1 MYVIDLLIF
10 LFSVCT
16 RDLMLYQ
23 LFCLPPDTKC
33 VQADEI
39 TRCVYMRRLNKF
51 VENGYYHILLL
62 DSTQAH
68 TDTIPYLRTNY
79 PILAFP
85 SSLFFSPALLAS
97 YSVCKVLRLEAS
109 RTFTLHQLYGR
120 PADIVCGNTLSRAS
134 KNVAKRSFVA

>member
-1 MYVIDLLIF
+1 MFVAVIFDRMRTVRRERKTVLHKWNDINEMYVIDLLIF

-39 TRCVYMRRLNKF
+39 TRCVYMRRPNKF

-79 PILAFP
+79 SILAFP
-85 SSLFFSPALLAS
+85 FPLLSFSSATRILFSLQ
-97 YSVCKVLRLEAS
+97 YSFKA
-109 RTFTLHQLYGR
+109 
-120 PADIVCGNTLSRAS
+120 
-134 KNVAKRSFVA
+134 